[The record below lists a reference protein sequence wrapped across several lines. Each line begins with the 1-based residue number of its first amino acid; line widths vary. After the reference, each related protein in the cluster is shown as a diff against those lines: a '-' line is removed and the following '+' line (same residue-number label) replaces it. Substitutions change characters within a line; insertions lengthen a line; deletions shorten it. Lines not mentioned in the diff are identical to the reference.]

1 MVFRL
6 TLVQYCLVNRL
17 EEDNMHFIVIASGSK
32 GNCTIIESSNT
43 KVIVDCGTT
52 KKYLT
57 DSFNQVG
64 FDYNNCDGVL
74 LTHSH
79 SDHISQLKMFSN
91 NKIYTPFM
99 IKDYD
104 CQLIKPLEIFR
115 IKDLTILPIPLSHD
129 SYNTVGYI
137 FFDGKQTLVQLTD
150 SGYVSN
156 SNQDL
161 IKGADYYIIESNHD
175 VDMLMST
182 SRPLM
187 LKKRIL
193 SDNGHLS
200 NDDCAR
206 VIRNCITSNTKK
218 ILLAHISQQANTYQ
232 LAYQTMTN
240 MLNQTG
246 LNRSDLFV
254 KALQQYQIYDSR
266 D

>member
-1 MVFRL
+1 MRFEVL
-6 TLVQYCLVNRL
+6 S
-17 EEDNMHFIVIASGSK
+17 SGSK
-32 GNCTIIESSNT
+32 GNTTYIETNGTKIIVDMGNSCKYVVEKLAEIGVDPNDIDAIMLTHIHTDHTNGLKTFLKKYKT
-43 KVIVDCGTT
+43 KVYLAGSML
-52 KKYLT
+52 KYLAFIDDYFIIDT
-57 DSFNQVG
+57 NVCIGDLLRNIDIVRTSHDVEDSFGYVV
-64 FDYNNCDGVL
+64 NNLDKSIVYI
-74 LTHSH
+74 T
-79 SDHISQLKMFSN
+79 D
-91 NKIYTPFM
+91 T
-99 IKDYD
+99 
-104 CQLIKPLEIFR
+104 
-115 IKDLTILPIPLSHD
+115 
-129 SYNTVGYI
+129 GYI
-137 FFDGKQTLVQLTD
+137 NQRYFDLLKNKD
-150 SGYVSN
+150 AYV
-156 SNQDL
+156 
-161 IKGADYYIIESNHD
+161 IESNHD